1 MYCANFIFRKKQ
13 FDDAFHELDQSIA
26 AFARLTKDYIGEECW
41 ENPETGCISNMYYWS
56 SMEGLRQLMQHPK
69 HLEAKAKQSNWLDG
83 YQVVISQV
91 LRSYGDG
98 SIAHPAACIGNP
110 TSLL

>member
-13 FDDAFHELDQSIA
+13 FNDAFHELDQSIA

-41 ENPETGCISNMYYWS
+41 ENPATGCISTMYYWR
-56 SMEGLRQLMQHPK
+56 SMEGLQQLMQHPK
-69 HLEAKAKQSNWLDG
+69 HLEAKASQNNWLDG

-98 SIAHPAACIGNP
+98 SLAHPTAGTANVP
-110 TSLL
+110 AQL